1 MNDYVSESESC
12 GFVGCVWTQDQHSTT
27 MTCSDK
33 RWQQSSEILFP
44 VLAKVLSSLLSHSS
58 PVLCPVMGTMGTL
71 VGCEN
76 YKFRLYF

>member
-12 GFVGCVWTQDQHSTT
+12 GFVGCGGQQDQHSTT

-44 VLAKVLSSLLSHSS
+44 VLAKALSSPLSHSS
-58 PVLCPVMGTMGTL
+58 PVMGTMGTL

-76 YKFRLYF
+76 YKFHLYF